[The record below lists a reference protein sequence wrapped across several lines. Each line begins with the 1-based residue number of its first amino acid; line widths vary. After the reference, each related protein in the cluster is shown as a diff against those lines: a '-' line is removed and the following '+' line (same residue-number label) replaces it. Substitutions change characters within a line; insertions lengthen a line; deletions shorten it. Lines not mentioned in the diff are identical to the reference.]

1 MSNVCYEKKVSWNET
16 TLPQSWKLYNRY
28 FKAASME
35 TSAIVVAVEDE
46 IQQFLVSS
54 DEEDEDVEPW

>member
-16 TLPQSWKLYNRY
+16 TLPQSWKFYNRY
-28 FKAASME
+28 FTAASME

-46 IQQFLVSS
+46 IQQFSVSS
-54 DEEDEDVEPW
+54 DEEDEDVELW

>member
-1 MSNVCYEKKVSWNET
+1 M
-16 TLPQSWKLYNRY
+16 
-28 FKAASME
+28 A